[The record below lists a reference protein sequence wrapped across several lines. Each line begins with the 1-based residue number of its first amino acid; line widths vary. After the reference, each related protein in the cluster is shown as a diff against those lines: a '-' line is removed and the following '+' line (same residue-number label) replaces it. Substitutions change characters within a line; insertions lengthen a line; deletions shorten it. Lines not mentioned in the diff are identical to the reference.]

1 MMAWCITF
9 FLKINCE
16 VLCLLD
22 NTASCLVAELY
33 LSKSSLTFVLE
44 QNLWFCH
51 TLKMEINLIIFHRL
65 GCGALDYREQAQR
78 IELKTGGMSVSP
90 HIIPDDSHLDVY
102 EQVN

>member
-1 MMAWCITF
+1 
-9 FLKINCE
+9 
-16 VLCLLD
+16 
-22 NTASCLVAELY
+22 
-33 LSKSSLTFVLE
+33 
-44 QNLWFCH
+44 
-51 TLKMEINLIIFHRL
+51 MEINLIIFHRL